1 MDDSTRAWRNW
12 VTFNWWRHR
21 GIESRINLCC
31 NLHGSLFQLT
41 SMTLWVYRGAS
52 TTNVEG
58 NHASTLWAVL
68 SPEFSG
74 IARNLWGGLLI
85 INVVVIFVKNGKCC
99 ISTLKIVSLCRWGFN
114 LWNPPIG
121 YATAWVCYAWST
133 WLHYE
138 NTWLLWW
145 SGRMHKTS
153 ILDSRNQLSL
163 SQQCQTIIL
172 VDLYM
177 KNYEVQFLWNVIT
190 LPSGIEWIV

>member
-1 MDDSTRAWRNW
+1 
-12 VTFNWWRHR
+12 
-21 GIESRINLCC
+21 
-31 NLHGSLFQLT
+31 
-41 SMTLWVYRGAS
+41 MTLWVYRGAS

-99 ISTLKIVSLCRWGFN
+99 ISTLTIFSLCRWGFN
-114 LWNPPIG
+114 PWNPPIG

-177 KNYEVQFLWNVIT
+177 KNYEVQFLLKCYYIALWHRVNCVDWRLVGVVQPIRDT
-190 LPSGIEWIV
+190 GTWICLAL